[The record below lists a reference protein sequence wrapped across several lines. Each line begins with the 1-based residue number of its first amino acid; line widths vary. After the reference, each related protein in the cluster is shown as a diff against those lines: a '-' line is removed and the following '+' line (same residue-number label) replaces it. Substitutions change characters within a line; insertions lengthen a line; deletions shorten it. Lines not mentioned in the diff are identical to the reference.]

1 MAKSSPKQPTAAE
14 AIAPVVAP
22 VESAPVAE
30 DTAPAMDAAAAEQLA
45 PEPKV
50 EVGLES
56 VAIIVAEV
64 APGVRRYITGL
75 TDDGRVLAG
84 DTREGAEIAPYKAKA
99 IIKKV
104 REAFPTAEIQLVL
117 A

>member
-1 MAKSSPKQPTAAE
+1 MAKSSPKQNFADE
-14 AIAPVVAP
+14 
-22 VESAPVAE
+22 
-30 DTAPAMDAAAAEQLA
+30 APAPAAADS
-45 PEPKV
+45 KI

-64 APGVRRYITGL
+64 APGVRRYITGV

-84 DTREGAEIAPYKAKA
+84 DTREGAEISPYKAKA
-99 IIKKV
+99 IIHKV
-104 REAFPTAEIQLVL
+104 RESFPTAEIQLIL